1 MTQQLAN
8 GGGRPRVTR
17 RQAAAAAT
25 AHAYTTRQ
33 PMSIRKSDGTA
44 VGSGSDASTD
54 ISIDV
59 GSGHQTAAGIDI
71 DVGSDTALG
80 SGSDT
85 AVGSGTAD
93 SRKHR
98 RRRRHDRR
106 Q

>member
-1 MTQQLAN
+1 MTKQLAN
-8 GGGRPRVTR
+8 GGGRPRVIR

-33 PMSIRKSDGTA
+33 LMSIRKSDGTA
-44 VGSGSDASTD
+44 VGSGSDAATD

-93 SRKHR
+93 SHKHR